1 MATQRIQNYANH
13 RHNPKMSGI
22 GFLFLLL
29 AIVSFTLRW
38 FYIGGRYTMAL
49 GIIGLIGAIQIL
61 LSISRVYITKLQD
74 RIIKLEMRVRGMTL
88 LTPAQQATLARLT
101 KAQVVALRFASDQ
114 ELPGLVERAD
124 REQLSADQIKQAIT
138 NWAPDW
144 DRT

>member
-1 MATQRIQNYANH
+1 MATPKSQNYANH

-22 GFLFLLL
+22 GFLFLLI
-29 AIVSFTLRW
+29 AAVSFALRW

-49 GIIGLIGAIQIL
+49 GMFCVLGALWML
-61 LSISRVYITKLQD
+61 LSISRVYTTKLQD

-88 LTPAQQATLARLT
+88 LTSAQQGVLARLS
-101 KAQVVALRFASDQ
+101 KSQIVALRFASDQ

-124 REQLSADQIKQAIT
+124 REKLSADQIKQAIT
-138 NWAPDW
+138 NWVPDW